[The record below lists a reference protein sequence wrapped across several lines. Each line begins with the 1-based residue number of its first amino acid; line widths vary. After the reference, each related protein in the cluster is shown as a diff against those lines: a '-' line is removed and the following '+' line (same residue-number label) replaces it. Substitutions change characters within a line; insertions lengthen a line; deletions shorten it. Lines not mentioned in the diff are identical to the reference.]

1 MKRESPAVSEKTTQW
16 DVESALEDLGLS
28 FEELESI
35 TESLREWITLRV
47 IRPLREFVENVEVS
61 QS

>member
-16 DVESALEDLGLS
+16 DVESALKDLGLS

-35 TESLREWITLRV
+35 TESLREWITLKV
-47 IRPLREFVENVEVS
+47 MRPLTEFVENVEVS
-61 QS
+61 

>member
-16 DVESALEDLGLS
+16 DIEAALKDLGLS

-35 TESLREWITLRV
+35 TESLREWITLKV
-47 IRPLREFVENVEVS
+47 MRPLREFVENVEVR
-61 QS
+61 